1 MDRKNYF
8 ETLQLNYLKPD
19 EVDDILDLAIL
30 KWEKSKGIPMDPEE
44 KKKIRLEKEDMLHC
58 MRDPKLR
65 RKEAENLKET
75 RIKELQDVINILKMG
90 QSEELVVTRYFGV
103 PLSSFPMKTT
113 LW

>member
-58 MRDPKLR
+58 MRDNKLR
-65 RKEAENLKET
+65 RKEAEK
-75 RIKELQDVINILKMG
+75 
-90 QSEELVVTRYFGV
+90 
-103 PLSSFPMKTT
+103 
-113 LW
+113 